1 MGILGIGVDV
11 CEISRLEEMLLRTP
25 ALVERL
31 FSPAEARRRPASL
44 AARFA
49 AKEALAKAL
58 GSPGGLVW
66 RDCEVVT
73 DAAGRPSFAVRGTVA
88 ELMGRLGVARTH
100 LSLSH
105 DAGIATAFVVCEGAA
120 GEGDVCQGGGREAR

>member
-1 MGILGIGVDV
+1 MDILGIGVDV
-11 CEISRLEEMLLRTP
+11 CEISRIEEILLRAP

-31 FSPAEARRRPASL
+31 FSPVEAHHRPASL

-66 RDCEVVT
+66 RDCEVVQ
-73 DAAGRPSFAVRGTVA
+73 DDAGRPSFVVRGTVA
-88 ELMGRLGVARTH
+88 ELMDRLGVRRTH

-105 DAGIATAFVVCEGAA
+105 DAGIATAFVVCEG
-120 GEGDVCQGGGREAR
+120 DMCQGGGWEAQ